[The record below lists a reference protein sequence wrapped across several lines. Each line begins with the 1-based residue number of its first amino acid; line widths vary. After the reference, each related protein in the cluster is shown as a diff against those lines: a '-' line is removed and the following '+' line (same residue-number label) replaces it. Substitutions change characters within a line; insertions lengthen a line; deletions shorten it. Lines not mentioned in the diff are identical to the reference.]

1 MADRAIRVAVIDDE
15 VSVRKALARLLS
27 AASFEPQTYGSAQE
41 FLDSLKTHEPDCAII
56 DIHMPDISGFDL
68 YRHLL
73 REKRSIPVIVITA
86 FDDAE
91 TRRQCLAA
99 GAIRFLTKPLHGPA
113 LIEAIVV
120 ATREISRCP
129 HPKVRPGC
137 P

>member
-41 FLDSLKTHEPDCAII
+41 FLDSLKTGEPDCAII

-113 LIEAIVV
+113 LIEAIIA
-120 ATREISRCP
+120 ATHEIRSCRDASASPRCP
-129 HPKVRPGC
+129 
-137 P
+137 